1 VPVGVVKQTIL
12 AHKITLEGP
21 PEATRSELR
30 RLARILKVDAVV
42 VGSITDF
49 TPYYPPRMGLAVD
62 WYAVNTAFHP
72 IPPGYGLPWGT
83 PEEEYIPDSLVREA
97 EFALAREQFKTQ
109 TPGNPEAKPVLVEG
123 AHVAHQGEP
132 SHNAEAIPPGVPSP
146 ADAALPAD
154 LPPNWPDPSGFV
166 PPVPSA
172 YPPPCRPQTEPVLS
186 HVRQFNGHDAEF
198 TQALAHH
205 FYLQDDARF
214 GGWQAYLQR
223 SEDFM
228 AFCCYLHIAEM
239 LAARGGAGETG
250 VVYRWPIGRYE
261 R

>member
-1 VPVGVVKQTIL
+1 
-12 AHKITLEGP
+12 
-21 PEATRSELR
+21 
-30 RLARILKVDAVV
+30 
-42 VGSITDF
+42 
-49 TPYYPPRMGLAVD
+49 MGLAVD
-62 WYAVNTAFHP
+62 WYAVNPNFHP

-83 PEEEYIPDSLVREA
+83 PEEEYLPDALVQEA
-97 EFALAREQFKTQ
+97 EFALAREQLKTQ
-109 TPGNPEAKPVLVEG
+109 TPPNPEANAPTAEA
-123 AHVAHQGEP
+123 AHVGHRGDPLSGGAEP
-132 SHNAEAIPPGVPSP
+132 IPPGVPVP
-146 ADAALPAD
+146 AEGISASAGD
-154 LPPNWPDPSGFV
+154 LPPNWPDPRGFI
-166 PPVPSA
+166 PPPPTS
-172 YPPPCRPQTEPVLS
+172 YPPPCRPQTEPILS
-186 HVRQFNGHDAEF
+186 HVRQFNGHNAEF

-250 VVYRWPIGRYE
+250 VVYRWPVGRYE